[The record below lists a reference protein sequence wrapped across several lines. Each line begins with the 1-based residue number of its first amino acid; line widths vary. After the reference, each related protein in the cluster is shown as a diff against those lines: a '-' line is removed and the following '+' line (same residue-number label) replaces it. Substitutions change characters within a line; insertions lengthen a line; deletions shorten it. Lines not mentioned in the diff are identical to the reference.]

1 MAKDHGD
8 RDDIMQG
15 NNTSGLKR
23 QRVALACN
31 PCRTRKSRCNGA
43 RPKCDLCERMAFDCT
58 YDAPGSAANVI
69 IPKDAF
75 TDIESR
81 LHILEQAVKRH
92 NDQLSTRSISIA
104 SEKCISD
111 ASADYDSPNRGMA
124 SMVHR
129 AQEQEHEQEFE
140 VEDHTDGMAISFVDE
155 KDQGFF
161 GPSANI
167 SFMRII
173 LRSMLAVSTGTGT
186 GFNSGSSIIN
196 MKPLKPRVVA
206 SQVASQTS
214 VAGLPA
220 EDTTERLLQEYFH
233 NTGMLFPYIHEASF
247 MDTYHQARQSNFA
260 GVRRTWL
267 ALLNIV
273 LAMATRADASRP
285 DTSFA
290 AADAELFFKRARS
303 LCGTHTLRGTTLETV
318 QYLLLSTQYLQ
329 GTQHAVQTWTT
340 HGLAVKTALSIGLH
354 SQAASSGFPTIE
366 REMRKRTWYGCIVLD
381 RSLSMTFGRPSAIP
395 ENYVRLDLPAPIEGD
410 RENGLSAL
418 FFSATVTLYRILWKI
433 IAEVYGHNIEH
444 EDLSDP
450 DLMTRIIQ
458 LEQDLDQW
466 RASLPSPLALRV
478 SSPSMGGIDPA
489 IAPGAGLHA
498 SPAAASPGTPGR
510 SSQIDKL
517 RNILTLRYLNTKLL
531 LLRPILTNMLHSKY
545 LVDDQQGSQHHRQG
559 GAAAAGAFG
568 LSPGGAPGGAHHR
581 RRSLGYMQNNYFT
594 TWCFRG
600 AVDSISIIHAAVT
613 RPELGNHMLGAWWF
627 TLCYAFNAALTIF
640 GILLLLP
647 NGADQESNN
656 SNNNNNNASSS
667 TVVANGGA
675 CISREEE
682 EGREALTKAIEALR
696 ALATDNTLVD
706 RCVDHLRQLVQ
717 LIDSRRAATMLSTSS
732 TSPPAIVVAAMNLNG
747 HVNGTDPSSSSLFMG
762 GVPHQGLPNSDGGG
776 VGLGGVV
783 GDGVDLLVD
792 DSSMLGMSFPDYHT
806 MMFEEEVGP
815 GLFFRE
821 DNSQPSWLDFGYQL

>member
-1 MAKDHGD
+1 MAKGYGTGD
-8 RDDIMQG
+8 DMQG

-81 LHILEQAVKRH
+81 LHMLEQVVKRH
-92 NDQLSTRSISIA
+92 NEQLATRSISTA
-104 SEKCISD
+104 SDKGISN
-111 ASADYDSPNRGMA
+111 ASTDFDSPGHGLA
-124 SMVHR
+124 SLVHR
-129 AQEQEHEQEFE
+129 AHEQDQEQEPD
-140 VEDHTDGMAISFVDE
+140 DHTDGMAISFVDE

-173 LRSMLAVSTGTGT
+173 LRSMLAASTGP
-186 GFNSGSSIIN
+186 GFGSGSGMIN
-196 MKPLKPRVVA
+196 MKPLNSRTVS
-206 SQVASQTS
+206 SQAATS
-214 VAGLPA
+214 TGLAGLPP
-220 EDTTERLLQEYFH
+220 EDITERLLIEYFS
-233 NTGMLFPYIHEASF
+233 NTGILFPYIHEPTF
-247 MDTYHQARQSNFA
+247 MDTYRQARQSGFA

-273 LAMATRADASRP
+273 LAMATRADATRP

-303 LCGTHTLRGTTLETV
+303 LCGTHMLRGTTLETV

-354 SQAASSGFPTIE
+354 SQAASSGFAPVE

-395 ENYVRLDLPAPIEGD
+395 EDYVRLDLPAPIEGD

-418 FFSATVTLYRILWKI
+418 FFSATITLYRILWKI
-433 IAEVYGHNIEH
+433 IASVYGHNIEH
-444 EDLSDP
+444 EELSNP

-466 RASLPSPLALRV
+466 RASLPAPLALRV
-478 SSPSMGGIDPA
+478 SSPSIGGIDPA
-489 IAPGAGLHA
+489 MGAGGGGDRPDMT
-498 SPAAASPGTPGR
+498 SPATASPGTPGLFL
-510 SSQIDKL
+510 QVDKF

-531 LLRPILTNMLHSKY
+531 LLRPILTNTLHAKY
-545 LVDDQQGSQHHRQG
+545 LVEDQQGQAQQG
-559 GAAAAGAFG
+559 GAANPFAP
-568 LSPGGAPGGAHHR
+568 SPGGGGVGSAHHR
-581 RRSLGYMQNNYFT
+581 RRSLGYMQSNYFT
-594 TWCFRG
+594 AACFRG
-600 AVDSISIIHAAVT
+600 AVDTISIIHAAVT
-613 RPELGNHMLGAWWF
+613 RPELGKHMLGAWWF
-627 TLCYAFNAALTIF
+627 TLCYAFNASLTIF
-640 GILLLLP
+640 GILLLIP
-647 NGADQESNN
+647 DAEQDHGSSAAVSNGYNP
-656 SNNNNNNASSS
+656 
-667 TVVANGGA
+667 
-675 CISREEE
+675 REEE
-682 EGREALTKAIEALR
+682 EGRDALTKAIEALG
-696 ALATDNTLVD
+696 ALASDNALVD
-706 RCVDHLRQLVQ
+706 RCVEHLRQLVH
-717 LIDSRRAATMLSTSS
+717 LIDSRRAANMMPSSS
-732 TSPPAIVVAAMNLNG
+732 TSPPAIVVAAMNLN
-747 HVNGTDPSSSSLFMG
+747 SSHNNTNNDASSFMAG
-762 GVPHQGLPNSDGGG
+762 GGQGMHGG
-776 VGLGGVV
+776 VGTGVGV
-783 GDGVDLLVD
+783 AEGDFLVD
-792 DSSMLGMSFPDYHT
+792 ESSILGMSFPDYHS
-806 MMFEEEVGP
+806 MMLEDEVGP
-815 GLFFRE
+815 GLFFRD